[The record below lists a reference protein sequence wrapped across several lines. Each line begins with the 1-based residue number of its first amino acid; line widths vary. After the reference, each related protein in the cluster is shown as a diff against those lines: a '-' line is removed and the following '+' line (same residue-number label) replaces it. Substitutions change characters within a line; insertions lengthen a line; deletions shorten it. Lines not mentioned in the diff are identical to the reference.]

1 MPAARAMPERTR
13 RPKPWRDPRWR
24 GLAAQATLLAVVGA
38 LGGLAFFAARENMRA
53 RGIPTDFGFWS
64 QPASFEVSQSLIA
77 YSSSSSYGRAFF
89 VGLLNTLLVA
99 ALGVVL
105 ATVIGFVV
113 GVGRLSSNW
122 LVAKASRAY
131 VEALRNL
138 PLLLQ
143 LLFWYNAVLKAL
155 PGPRQ
160 SLQAGQIFLNNRG
173 LFAPEPLTGPG
184 AAAGLAAL
192 AAGLAAAVLWVFLA
206 RARQARTGRRPPVA
220 LVAMAL
226 IVAPPVLAALVFGA
240 PAHFRPAQLKGF
252 NFVGGLRLTPEFV
265 ALVLGL
271 STYTASF
278 IAEIVRAGLLA
289 VPKGQREA
297 GEALGLTQGQ
307 ILRLIVAPQAMRVIA
322 PPLTS
327 QYLNLTKNS
336 SLAVFISYPDL
347 VQVFMGTVL
356 NQTGAAVPIVAL
368 TMAVYLAISLAVSAV
383 MNAYNRR
390 LARHGG

>member
-1 MPAARAMPERTR
+1 MAEASAATTQ

-24 GLAAQATLLAVVGA
+24 GVAAQAALLALV
-38 LGGLAFFAARENMRA
+38 GGLLYFALTLARENMRQ
-53 RGIPTDFGFWS
+53 RGIPADFSFWP
-64 QPASFEVSQSLIA
+64 QPSGFEVSQSLIA
-77 YSSSSSYGRAFF
+77 YSAASTYGRAFF
-89 VGLLNTLLVA
+89 VGLLNTLTVA
-99 ALGVVL
+99 AIGVVL
-105 ATVIGFVV
+105 ATAIGFLI
-113 GVGRLSSNW
+113 GVGRVSQNW
-122 LVAKASRAY
+122 LVSRLCGAY
-131 VEALRNL
+131 VETLRNL

-173 LFAPEPLTGPG
+173 LFAPEPLAGPG
-184 AAAGLAAL
+184 AAAGLAAW

>member
-1 MPAARAMPERTR
+1 MPGASAMPERRR
-13 RPKPWRDPRWR
+13 RPRPWRDPRWR
-24 GLAAQATLLAVVGA
+24 GLAAQAALLGVVGA
-38 LGGLAFFAARENMRA
+38 LAAFAFLAARENMRA
-53 RGIPTDFGFWS
+53 RGIPYDFGFWS
-64 QPASFEVSQSLIA
+64 QPAAFEVSQSLIA
-77 YSSSSSYGRAFF
+77 FSAASSYGRAFV
-89 VGLLNTLLVA
+89 VGLLNTLVVA

-105 ATVIGFVV
+105 ATIIGFAV

-122 LVAKASRAY
+122 LVASACRVY
-131 VEALRNL
+131 VEVLRNL

-155 PGPRQ
+155 PSPRQ
-160 SLQAGQIFLNNRG
+160 SLRLGPVFLNNRG
-173 LFAPEPLTGPG
+173 LFAPEPLAGPG
-184 AAAGLAAL
+184 AAPVALAL
-192 AAGLAAAVLWVFLA
+192 AASLAAAVAWVFFV
-206 RARQARTGRRPPVA
+206 RARQARTGRRPPAALIAVA
-220 LVAMAL
+220 LIL
-226 IVAPPVLAALVFGA
+226 APPTLAALAFGA
-240 PAHFRPAQLKGF
+240 PAAVTVAQLKGF
-252 NFVGGLRLTPEFV
+252 NFVGGMRLTPEFA

-278 IAEIVRAGLLA
+278 IAEIVRAGLVA

-297 GEALGLTQGQ
+297 AEALGLTQGQ
-307 ILRLIVAPQAMRVIA
+307 ALRLVVAPQAMRVIT

-368 TMAVYLAISLAVSAV
+368 TMAVYLVISLSVSAA
-383 MNAYNRR
+383 MNLYNRR

>member
-1 MPAARAMPERTR
+1 MPSGSAVSAQAP
-13 RPKPWRDPRWR
+13 RPRPWRDPRWR
-24 GLAAQATLLAVVGA
+24 GLAAQALLVVVVGG
-38 LGGLAFFAARENMRA
+38 LLFLAFTAARDNMRA
-53 RGIPTDFGFWS
+53 RGIPVDFGFWP
-64 QPASFEVSQSLIA
+64 QPSGFEVSQSLIS
-77 YSSSSSYGRAFF
+77 YSAASSYGRAFT

-99 ALGVVL
+99 AIGIAL
-105 ATVIGFVV
+105 ASVIGFVI
-113 GVGRLSSNW
+113 GLMRLSSNW
-122 LVAKASRAY
+122 LASRFAGAY
-131 VEALRNL
+131 VETLRNL

-160 SLQAGQIFLNNRG
+160 SLQAGPVYLNNRG
-173 LFAPEPLTGPG
+173 LFAPEPLAG
-184 AAAGLAAL
+184 AGADAALIAL
-192 AAGLAAAVLWVFLA
+192 AAGLSLAFVWVFVA
-206 RARQARTGRRPPVA
+206 RGMQARTGRRPPVV
-220 LVAMAL
+220 LVAL
-226 IVAPPVLAALVFGA
+226 GLVAAPLAASALMFGA
-240 PAHFRPAQLKGF
+240 PLHFQPAQLKGF

-265 ALVLGL
+265 ALVIGL

-278 IAEIVRAGLLA
+278 IAEIVRAGVLA

-297 GEALGLTQGQ
+297 AEALGLSHAQS
-307 ILRLIVAPQAMRVIA
+307 LRLVIAPQAMRVII

-336 SLAVFISYPDL
+336 SLAVFISFPDL

-356 NQTGAAVPIVAL
+356 NQTGAAVPIVAT
-368 TMAVYLAISLAVSAV
+368 TMAVYLVISLAVSFA